1 MAKAIGPARIA
12 GIATLVG
19 TLAVGGA
26 FELGHGNH
34 AGAAVCQTSAPYD
47 CVFLQVPST
56 SASASHSASPAPRR
70 TGPMA
75 LFATPAAMVAQLA
88 GVRSNE
94 PSAPQVNNTVQ
105 KYQVDAADLGIVW
118 DEGDGTVRIAFGD
131 TYGNGWTA
139 KPSGGPADTDGAQ
152 ADWRCNTLASSNGH
166 DLAQGLTISSMVED
180 RPGHAGQFLSCAK
193 DPNSE
198 ISVIPTSAIHLGNT
212 DYLTFM
218 SVRQWQTEWS
228 WQTNYSGIASST
240 DGGRTWTKSSATWPN
255 NGEYSDHFQ
264 MSAFA
269 AYGGYVYKFGTPN
282 GRGGNAYLSRV
293 APGSILQPQAY
304 QYWTGSGWQS
314 GADTL
319 AVPVVAGPVGELSV
333 EYDASVGKWLMT
345 SMDQSLGAITL
356 RTADAP
362 TGPWSAEQVLVRA
375 SEYPGL
381 YGGFI
386 HPWSS
391 GNALYITVSMW
402 GPYEVYLMRSTLT
415 LS

>member
-1 MAKAIGPARIA
+1 MARAIGPARVV
-12 GIATLVG
+12 GIVALVG
-19 TLAVGGA
+19 TVTLGGA
-26 FELGHGNH
+26 LEFDRGGH
-34 AGAAVCQTSAPYD
+34 ADATVCQTSAPYN
-47 CVFLQVPST
+47 CVFLQVS
-56 SASASHSASPAPRR
+56 SPAATAAHSGSAATRH
-70 TGPMA
+70 TGPTT
-75 LFATPAAMVAQLA
+75 LLATPAAMVAQIA

-94 PSAPQVNNTVQ
+94 PSAPQVNSTVQ
-105 KYQVDAADLGIVW
+105 QYQVDAADLGIVW
-118 DEGDGTVRIAFGD
+118 DEGNGTVRIAFGD

-139 KPSGGPADTDGAQ
+139 KPTGGPADTDGAE
-152 ADWRCNTLASSNGH
+152 ADWRCNSLASSSDH
-166 DLAQGLTISSMVED
+166 DLAHGMVISAMVED

-198 ISVIPTSAIHLGNT
+198 ITVIPTSAIHVGNT
-212 DYLTFM
+212 DYLAFM

-228 WQTNYSGIASST
+228 WQTNYSQIAYST

-269 AYGGYVYKFGTPN
+269 ESGGYVYKFGTPN
-282 GRGGNAYLSRV
+282 GRAGNVYLSRV
-293 APGSILQPQAY
+293 APGSILDPRAY
-304 QYWTGSGWQS
+304 QYWTGTGWAAGS
-314 GADTL
+314 DTL

-356 RTADAP
+356 RTADSPA
-362 TGPWSAEQVLVRA
+362 GPWSAEQILVRA
-375 SEYPGL
+375 ADYPGL